1 MKIRYTSINIPR
13 KSHQNPLNN
22 PISLHSPQQFT
33 PKQTSLRCKG
43 DALVTFA
50 NAASVEL
57 AVAWREIIGMF
68 ITGDWRILRR
78 IDDWRMEDF
87 TKKTIGKPLGMWI
100 AGMQI
105 GKSPECRPSGLTI
118 LSKTSNTSEV
128 RKFASLNASLTRS
141 TMIRIAAL
149 QHG

>member
-1 MKIRYTSINIPR
+1 
-13 KSHQNPLNN
+13 
-22 PISLHSPQQFT
+22 
-33 PKQTSLRCKG
+33 
-43 DALVTFA
+43 
-50 NAASVEL
+50 
-57 AVAWREIIGMF
+57 
-68 ITGDWRILRR
+68 
-78 IDDWRMEDF
+78 MEDF

-100 AGMQI
+100 TGMQI